1 LVAPGEMFRKMAE
14 ISEGIKLLALVGS
27 AIKPA
32 SSPLVPIAGV
42 ETRFNSSLDIAWL
55 EVLV

>member
-1 LVAPGEMFRKMAE
+1 MFRRIADL
-14 ISEGIKLLALVGS
+14 SEGIKLLALVGS